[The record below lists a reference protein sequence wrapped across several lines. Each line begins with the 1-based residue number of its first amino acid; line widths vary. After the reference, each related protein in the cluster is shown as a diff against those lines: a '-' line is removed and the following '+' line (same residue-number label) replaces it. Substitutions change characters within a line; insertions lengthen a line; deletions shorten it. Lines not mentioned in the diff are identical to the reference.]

1 MENSLNAGGG
11 AKFEEVKTM
20 FNAKVSYASCL
31 GLSLVISAQL
41 LKYVFEDKVAE
52 KSIKT
57 CFGIQ
62 GHLRSLNYR
71 EPMYDFLLVINSNLG
86 PVLHRY

>member
-41 LKYVFEDKVAE
+41 LKYVFEAKVAE
-52 KSIKT
+52 KSIKNL
-57 CFGIQ
+57 FW
-62 GHLRSLNYR
+62 HSRSSK
-71 EPMYDFLLVINSNLG
+71 VIELSRANVRL
-86 PVLHRY
+86 PVSD